1 MRFPKSLRWRIA
13 FAYAILI
20 IVALGIVSAY
30 LVGFVRGTYVSELEL
45 RVEHEAL
52 LTADRVADLVFADA
66 DALEDL
72 VLRTNEA
79 VKARVTIIDP
89 SGVVL
94 ADSHESPTVMENHA
108 DRPEVTGALASGIGR
123 DTRVS
128 ATIGEQLLY
137 TAVPITV
144 EGDWVGVARV
154 AVSASDVDRN
164 LNRIVWTVALAGL
177 AVTVA
182 AVALGVWIARRT
194 LRSVSSVAEG
204 AMLLAE
210 GDFSHRVAA
219 AAADT
224 DETKLLTEAFNRMAD
239 TVQTTIADLRD
250 EHTKLSA
257 LLDTMGD
264 GVVLIASSGVIDL
277 INSTARRLLRVGEP
291 GTAGN
296 ARVRDPDLLALARLA
311 IGEGERQQRDV
322 ELVPGPRYVSAIA
335 TPLEDGQ
342 VLLTLHDLTD
352 VRQLNVTRREF
363 VSNVSHELR
372 NPLASITAII
382 ETLEGGAAA
391 DPKAAADFLA
401 RVRGDIERMTAL
413 VNDLLTLSRIE
424 SGRDERQDSRVAI
437 AELLEDARRAIVTR
451 TGPTAQLVVES
462 YGVPVTQADPRR
474 LRQVVDNLLDNAMRF
489 TPVDG
494 TVTLRA
500 WADGDMVHLTVSDTG
515 AGIAPVHIPHLFER
529 FYKADMSRHDPGT
542 GLGLAIARHIVERY
556 GGQIVVRSEL
566 GEGSTFEVTL
576 PFAS

>member
-1 MRFPKSLRWRIA
+1 MR

-20 IVALGIVSAY
+20 IAALGIVSAY

-52 LTADRVADLVFADA
+52 LTADRVADLVIADA

-94 ADSHESPTVMENHA
+94 ADSYESPTLMENHA
-108 DRPEVTGALASGIGR
+108 DRPEVTGAIASGIGR

-128 ATIGEQLLY
+128 ATGGEQILY

-144 EGDWVGVARV
+144 EGDVVGVARV
-154 AVSASDVDRN
+154 AVSASDVNRN

-194 LRSVSSVAEG
+194 LRSIRSVAEG
-204 AMLLAE
+204 ATLLAE
-210 GDFSHRVAA
+210 GDFSHRVV

-224 DETKLLTEAFNRMAD
+224 DETKVLMEVFNRMAD

-250 EHTKLSA
+250 EHTKLLA
-257 LLDTMGD
+257 LVDTMGD
-264 GVVLIASSGVIDL
+264 GVVLLVSSGVINL
-277 INSTARRLLRVGEP
+277 INSTARRLLGVGEL
-291 GTAGN
+291 GTAGS
-296 ARVRDPDLLALARLA
+296 ARVSDPDLLALARLA

-342 VLLTLHDLTD
+342 VLITLHDLTD

-372 NPLASITAII
+372 NPLASMTAII
-382 ETLEGGAAA
+382 ETLEGGASA

-401 RVRGDIERMTAL
+401 RARGEIEHMTAL

-424 SGRDERQDSRVAI
+424 SGRDERQASRVVI
-437 AELLEDARRAIVTR
+437 ADLLEDARRAIVTP
-451 TGPTAQLVVES
+451 TGTTAQIVVEC

-474 LRQVVDNLLDNAMRF
+474 LRQVLDNLLDNAMRF
-489 TPVDG
+489 TPVNG

-500 WADGDMVHLTVSDTG
+500 WANGDLVHLTVSDTG

-542 GLGLAIARHIVERY
+542 GLGLAIARHIVEQY
-556 GGQIVVRSEL
+556 GGQIAVRSEL

-576 PFAS
+576 PSAS